1 MVESY
6 RPFLLNLR
14 VKNITGP
21 DRAYNKKKI
30 NKTLGGSKDM
40 KDTISE
46 MANNTI

>member
-1 MVESY
+1 MFESY

-21 DRAYNKKKI
+21 DRAYSKKKK

-40 KDTISE
+40 KDTTSE
-46 MANNTI
+46 MTNSIR